1 MAGFLVK
8 RHRATALVAAIT
20 LAMPTT
26 ISARSSQRPA
36 PPTPEQAPIA
46 YMVDLS
52 SGQTLYA
59 RDIDRRFVPASITKV
74 MTTLVAFDMLADG
87 ELRPDQRVDVRLE
100 PTDDGD
106 RIEVGSTAGADRAP
120 IETAK

>member
-1 MAGFLVK
+1 MML
-8 RHRATALVAAIT
+8 AL
-20 LAMPTT
+20 PTNL
-26 ISARSSQRPA
+26 SAQSSQRPA

-46 YMVDLS
+46 YMIDLS

-87 ELRPDQRVDVRLE
+87 KLRPDQRVPYRDETFKEWHRK
-100 PTDDGD
+100 
-106 RIEVGSTAGADRAP
+106 GSTL
-120 IETAK
+120 